1 MQSEGISISVPIYYA
16 TGSKK
21 RGVFSSF
28 ISGFAEPS
36 GAIMAYLLL
45 KNFINDVTISI
56 VLLFVA
62 GIMIS
67 LAIEEMLPEAN
78 NYNKKKQSFLGLII
92 GLILVIINV
101 LLFWNH

>member
-1 MQSEGISISVPIYYA
+1 M
-16 TGSKK
+16 
-21 RGVFSSF
+21 
-28 ISGFAEPS
+28 
-36 GAIMAYLLL
+36 L
-45 KNFINDVTISI
+45 NDVTFGQFYPAKSVVHRLDPRIKLLSLIAII

-78 NYNKKKQSFLGLII
+78 NYNKKKQSLLGLII

-101 LLFWNH
+101 LLF